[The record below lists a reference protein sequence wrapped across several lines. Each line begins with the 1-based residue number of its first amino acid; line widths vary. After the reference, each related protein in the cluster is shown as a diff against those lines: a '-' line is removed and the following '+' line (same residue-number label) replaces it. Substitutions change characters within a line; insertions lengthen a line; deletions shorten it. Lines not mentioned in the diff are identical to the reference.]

1 MSTKLQIG
9 KLCLKNIQPLF
20 SEKRRFANKISLENS
35 EENIISD
42 YTLVSEQLKI
52 FFQNV
57 TESSKY

>member
-57 TESSKY
+57 TESPKY

>member
-42 YTLVSEQLKI
+42 YTLVSEQLKN